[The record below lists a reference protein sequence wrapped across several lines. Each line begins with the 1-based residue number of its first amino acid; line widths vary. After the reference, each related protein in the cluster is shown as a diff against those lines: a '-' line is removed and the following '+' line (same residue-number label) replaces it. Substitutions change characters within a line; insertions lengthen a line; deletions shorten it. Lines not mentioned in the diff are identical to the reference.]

1 MSSTENIEDINNF
14 ITDIL
19 LRNLVVTSIFDN
31 DESLFYIRKKNLS
44 ENLWP
49 TSMDYSYIV
58 APKGK
63 QITEGLIFWITKKF
77 VDQDGFEQIINEVR
91 RCAEHNIHNYKY
103 NLVEDLKITVVVLD
117 KEGDKESRSQDLIF
131 RPDDDNDIVED
142 VKYMIEYG
150 DNSYNTSLTESMTL
164 DKVLSLLESYIDKY
178 LYVNVRSSDNDISAK
193 EIF

>member
-19 LRNLVVTSIFDN
+19 LRNLVATTIFDN

-49 TSMDYSYIV
+49 TYIRYSWIA
-58 APKGK
+58 APNGK
-63 QITEGLIFWITKKF
+63 QITEGLIFWTTKKF

-117 KEGDKESRSQDLIF
+117 EEEDRDSRSQDLIF
-131 RPDDDNDIVED
+131 RPDDDNAIVED

-150 DNSYNTSLTESMTL
+150 DNSYNTSLTESMSL

>member
-31 DESLFYIRKKNLS
+31 DVSLFYIYKKNLS

-49 TSMDYSYIV
+49 TSIDYSYIA

-63 QITEGLIFWITKKF
+63 QITEGLLFWTTKKF

-103 NLVEDLKITVVVLD
+103 TLLEDLKITVVVLS
-117 KEGDKESRSQDLIF
+117 EEEEESRSQDLIF
-131 RPDDDNDIVED
+131 RPDDDNAIVED

-150 DNSYNTSLTESMTL
+150 DNSYNTSLTESMSL
-164 DKVLSLLESYIDKY
+164 DKVLSLLESYVDKY